1 MPRMAHVRWIGA
13 TTRSGSGDTPSVAR
27 CLAMIA
33 VIKARVRAFG
43 LGPTLRWIR
52 RGETSTV
59 PTTLSPNTFLTA
71 CEYAVAMA
79 AALYPGRAL
88 CLERSLTLF
97 YFARRAGIPVTYHH
111 GVQPLPF
118 MAHAWVEYE
127 GGVINDSN
135 EHVITYRRLP
145 QVCP

>member
-1 MPRMAHVRWIGA
+1 MAHVRWMA
-13 TTRSGSGDTPSVAR
+13 SPWRPRSGSVPSVLQ
-27 CLAMIA
+27 CLAVIA
-33 VIKARVRAFG
+33 VVKARLRIVG
-43 LGPTLRWIR
+43 LGPTLRWTR
-52 RGETSTV
+52 RHEAQKPMTA
-59 PTTLSPNTFLTA
+59 LAPNTFVTA
-71 CEYAVAMA
+71 CEYGIALA

-118 MAHAWVEYE
+118 AAHAWVEYE
-127 GGVINDSN
+127 GRVINDVN
-135 EHVITYRRLP
+135 EHVLTYRRLP

>member
-1 MPRMAHVRWIGA
+1 MAHVRWIGRGPNP
-13 TTRSGSGDTPSVAR
+13 TVGSVPSVAR
-27 CLAMIA
+27 SLAVIA
-33 VIKARVRAFG
+33 VIKARLRTAG

-52 RGETSTV
+52 RGELPT
-59 PTTLSPNTFLTA
+59 PQTTLAPNAFVTA

-88 CLERSLTLF
+88 CLERSLALF

-111 GVQPLPF
+111 GVQPQPF
-118 MAHAWVEYE
+118 AAHAWVEYR
-127 GGVINDSN
+127 GQVINDAI
-135 EHVITYRRLP
+135 EHIRAYRRLP